1 MATPIEEIKDKIDIA
16 ELVSGYVTLQ
26 KAGAN
31 FRGLCPFHSEKSPSF
46 FVSPARQMWRCFGCS
61 LGGDVFEFVKQ
72 IEGVEFGDALRVLAQ
87 RTGVELP
94 ARDPNYARAETE
106 RKRILDII
114 EWATKF
120 FETQLSGPAGE
131 QAKKYLL
138 ERKISEQSLAKWR
151 VGYAPDTA
159 SSLFSF
165 LKEKGFTEQEIGK
178 AGLLVRSEG
187 KTYDRFR
194 SRIIFPITD
203 LNGQVIGFG
212 GRIFGKD
219 DKELA
224 KYLNTASTPVYDKS
238 RIMYGLDSGKMSIR
252 KHDMAIVVEGYTD
265 VILTNQAG
273 FENIVAPCGTALT
286 SSHLK
291 ILRRYTDNL
300 LLAFDM
306 DEAGGG
312 ATKRSIDLAIEEGF
326 NVKVII
332 MSEGKDPADVASSDP
347 REWEKLVEGAV
358 SIFDFYFTTAFAKHD
373 KTTPE
378 GKKNIASD
386 LLPVIKKIVNS
397 IEQAHWIQ
405 KLANELEVKEQI
417 VLDELAKV
425 KEDRITNIRANSNT
439 VAEPVRKD
447 RQGLLE
453 ERVLF
458 LLFADPKN
466 IQLIPEE
473 GLAYFSPN
481 MQNMIEGMKRNPKL
495 DVAAWEGIFPAET
508 VDLFQSLALRA
519 EVEQEDEHDWEGEFR
534 ICMQEL
540 RAIAIKRKLED
551 IGQAIHVAEQN
562 KDSSKVQALMTEFEE
577 VTKKLI

>member
-1 MATPIEEIKDKIDIA
+1 
-16 ELVSGYVTLQ
+16 
-26 KAGAN
+26 
-31 FRGLCPFHSEKSPSF
+31 
-46 FVSPARQMWRCFGCS
+46 
-61 LGGDVFEFVKQ
+61 
-72 IEGVEFGDALRVLAQ
+72 
-87 RTGVELP
+87 
-94 ARDPNYARAETE
+94 
-106 RKRILDII
+106 
-114 EWATKF
+114 
-120 FETQLSGPAGE
+120 
-131 QAKKYLL
+131 
-138 ERKISEQSLAKWR
+138 
-151 VGYAPDTA
+151 
-159 SSLFSF
+159 
-165 LKEKGFTEQEIGK
+165 
-178 AGLLVRSEG
+178 
-187 KTYDRFR
+187 
-194 SRIIFPITD
+194 
-203 LNGQVIGFG
+203 
-212 GRIFGKD
+212 
-219 DKELA
+219 
-224 KYLNTASTPVYDKS
+224 
-238 RIMYGLDSGKMSIR
+238 
-252 KHDMAIVVEGYTD
+252 
-265 VILTNQAG
+265 
-273 FENIVAPCGTALT
+273 
-286 SSHLK
+286 LK

-300 LLAFDM
+300 LLAFYM